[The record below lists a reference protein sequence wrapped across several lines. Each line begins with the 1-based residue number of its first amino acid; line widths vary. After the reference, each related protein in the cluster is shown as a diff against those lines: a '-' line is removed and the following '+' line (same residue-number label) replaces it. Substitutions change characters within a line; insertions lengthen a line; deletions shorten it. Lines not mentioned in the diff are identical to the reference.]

1 MVTGIVVGAV
11 VAWWLIKRPPKIVK
25 WILNN
30 KLKSL
35 GIFAAA
41 YLGISGIQKTISHVK
56 DREEIDRTVEQIK
69 NESRARR
76 QAKEQKKA
84 QAPQKTEKQKQE
96 EAVSK
101 AEKQKQ
107 VEKRRV
113 EFFQKAKEK
122 KLREMAE
129 KRKAEA
135 TRNTEGAAVLN
146 NAFTATPQELSVQKK
161 MSNLIDTRAKLSSRP
176 DLSGMHS
183 LLIYQAQNPT
193 NHVVLHV
200 GFHANP
206 SKQGAPYRVYESNT
220 KTQDGIMPV
229 KSQFNIR
236 FAELPDIML
245 GVSADENGVKL
256 TNVNQGKATISLA
269 KDKGRS
275 ALRVEDDGSLS
286 FLTDKKDVDA
296 VFAHVNLEQKG
307 LVSSRS
313 FTPYNTYGKY
323 KYPTQIYNPQVQK
336 GNGGR

>member
-1 MVTGIVVGAV
+1 MGTGIVVGAV

-84 QAPQKTEKQKQE
+84 QAPQKTEKQKQT
-96 EAVSK
+96 
-101 AEKQKQ
+101 
-107 VEKRRV
+107 EKRRT
-113 EFFQKAKEK
+113 EILQKIKEK
-122 KLREMAE
+122 NLRELAE
-129 KRKAEA
+129 RRKAEVSKSP
-135 TRNTEGAAVLN
+135 EGAAVLN

-183 LLIYQAQNPT
+183 LLIYQAQDPT

-236 FAELPDIML
+236 FAELPDVML

>member
-84 QAPQKTEKQKQE
+84 QAPQKTEKQKQT
-96 EAVSK
+96 
-101 AEKQKQ
+101 
-107 VEKRRV
+107 EKRRT
-113 EFFQKAKEK
+113 EILQKIKEK
-122 KLREMAE
+122 NLRELAE
-129 KRKAEA
+129 RRKAEVSKSP
-135 TRNTEGAAVLN
+135 EGAAVLN

-220 KTQDGIMPV
+220 KTQDGIMPM

-313 FTPYNTYGKY
+313 YTPYNTYGRY
-323 KYPTQIYNPQVQK
+323 QYPTQIYNPQVQK

>member
-84 QAPQKTEKQKQE
+84 QAPQKTEKQKQT
-96 EAVSK
+96 
-101 AEKQKQ
+101 
-107 VEKRRV
+107 EKRRT
-113 EFFQKAKEK
+113 EILQKIKEK
-122 KLREMAE
+122 NLRELAE
-129 KRKAEA
+129 RRKAEVSKSP
-135 TRNTEGAAVLN
+135 EGAAVLN

-220 KTQDGIMPV
+220 KTQDGIMPMIG
-229 KSQFNIR
+229 QFNIR
-236 FAELPDIML
+236 FAEAPDIVL
-245 GVSADENGVKL
+245 GVSADENGAKL
-256 TNVNQGKATISLA
+256 TNINQGKATIDIT

-275 ALRVEDDGSLS
+275 ALRVENDGSLS
-286 FLTDKKDVDA
+286 FLTDKTAVDA

-323 KYPTQIYNPQVQK
+323 QYPAQNYNPQVQK